1 MYPTYCEIAQIPFLQ
16 IIVYSLGVEAVEPS
30 TNQREIGLSF
40 TWTES
45 GFPRIREI
53 SFKMETLLVNIIIGP
68 SGKRMWLHIIC
79 FVNEI
84 SNNG

>member
-1 MYPTYCEIAQIPFLQ
+1 M
-16 IIVYSLGVEAVEPS
+16 EPS

-53 SFKMETLLVNIIIGP
+53 SFKMETLLVNIIGP